1 MNKTVSIT
9 SLPSATGF
17 GPGNSLVG
25 VVNGE
30 ASLFPYD
37 LIATG
42 GTGSG
47 ATGETGTTGATGSTG
62 ATGPTGETGPTGAT
76 GETGPTGATGETGP
90 TGDNGSAGKGYS
102 SVWSS
107 SEEPNIP
114 GNFWVVEPQPAFN
127 TSSVQFNVIDSNGND
142 QSDMFTTLSGLT
154 NASVP
159 TVFTITNG
167 EAVLSI
173 LLDSCY
179 PYSEGIWE
187 VIGTIINADL
197 ISGPSDYIVSFGIK
211 GATGSVNTTD
221 RLISTNN
228 LEVVLNSQG
237 TLNTPSLLP
246 TAFTAVCDEAHMI
259 NPVGFADNNWWQFQ
273 VAFQVNPDGT
283 VETMLDNIFPILTNP
298 GYESGYTFRFT
309 EADHGISD
317 FIFDIQLNDVVLP
330 GGAGWTA
337 NPAVT
342 SPPNYP
348 STIESLGAIKITSNS
363 NSIILGT
370 DGKLAI
376 PNNIEFPDFTIQT
389 TAYPGIPDFISSG
402 ETAPGSA
409 VVANPTNVNIN
420 FSDGIGTAWSFG
432 TTALT
437 FPDNTLQSTAWTG
450 GRVVVAPQSS
460 TGSVGDLMG
469 DLAVNS
475 SYLYYCTEN
484 YGGTQYQ
491 VVNGLP
497 DPANGVASGYLVFDN
512 YQLPQVGWQVNYDG
526 NSAIIN
532 QVNSA
537 NPGYYVVFVSTPLLI
552 PGDATFSWGPI
563 PSTNIWKRIEWSID
577 TW

>member
-9 SLPSATGF
+9 TLPAATGF
-17 GPGNSLVG
+17 GPGDSLVG
-25 VVNGE
+25 ISNGE
-30 ASLFPYD
+30 ASLFPYSV
-37 LIATG
+37 I

-47 ATGETGTTGATGSTG
+47 ATG
-62 ATGPTGETGPTGAT
+62 P
-76 GETGPTGATGETGP
+76 TGP
-90 TGDNGSAGKGYS
+90 TGDNGLQGPTGDNGLQGPTGDNGSSGKGYS

-114 GNFWVVEPQPAFN
+114 GNFWVVEPQPGPN
-127 TSSVQFNVIDSNGND
+127 TISVQINVIDSDGND
-142 QSDMFTTLSGLT
+142 QSDMFTTLSGLA

-211 GATGSVNTTD
+211 GATGSVETTD
-221 RLISTNN
+221 RLISTND

-237 TLNTPSLLP
+237 TLNTPLLLP

-259 NPVGFADNNWWQFQ
+259 DPVVFADNNWWEFQ
-273 VAFQVNPDGT
+273 VAFQVNPNGT

-309 EADHGISD
+309 EADHGIPD
-317 FIFDIQLNDVVLP
+317 FIFDIQLTDVVIF
-330 GGAGWTA
+330 
-337 NPAVT
+337 
-342 SPPNYP
+342 SPDSWSSALSFTQPPEYP
-348 STIESLGAIKITSNS
+348 STIESLGAIKITSNY

-389 TAYPGIPDFISSG
+389 TAYTGTPADFISSG
-402 ETAPGSA
+402 ETAPGSS

-420 FSDGIGTAWSFG
+420 FSDGVGTAWSFD

-437 FPDNTLQSTAWTG
+437 FPDDTLQNTAWTG
-450 GRVVVAPQSS
+450 GRVVEVPVASGGY
-460 TGSVGDLMG
+460 TGDLMG
-469 DLAVNS
+469 DLAFDS
-475 SYLYYCTEN
+475 SYLYYCTVN
-484 YGGTQYQ
+484 YDTPQY
-491 VVNGLP
+491 
-497 DPANGVASGYLVFDN
+497 PAINLVSGNGVSSGYLVPNN
-512 YQLPQVGWQVNYDG
+512 YQAPQVGWQVITYGG
-526 NSAIIN
+526 NSSIISEIYTN
-532 QVNSA
+532 
-537 NPGYYVVFVSTPLLI
+537 NPGFYTVFVITPLEI
-552 PGDATFSWGPI
+552 PADATFSWGPV
-563 PSTNIWKRIEWSID
+563 PLDNIWKRIGWSND